1 MKKDLLFYNEY
12 EQFYRFAEESEAFK
26 EFCNEAYGADFS
38 QDGFS
43 DIKQINKIVPYIK
56 ESNAHI
62 LDVGCGNG
70 KMLEFLRSETGA
82 YIHGF
87 DYSEKSIESAIAS
100 LKDADFRVGV
110 IGEMDYPEKS
120 FDLIIA
126 MDSIYFAKDMKSF
139 ISQARSWLKPGGVFF
154 VAYQEGDVMEKT
166 VNSDSTVFA
175 DAMQKLGWKYSVED
189 ISLDSYEMLKK
200 KREVAMKYRDSFGK
214 EGNGMWGDMLIAQ
227 TDYIL
232 QGKEEYLKNL
242 ARYIYVAIK

>member
-38 QDGFS
+38 PDGFS

-56 ESNAHI
+56 ESNVNI

-70 KMLEFLRSETGA
+70 KMLEYLRSETGA

-100 LKDADFRVGV
+100 LKEADFRVGV
-110 IGEMDYPEKS
+110 IGEIDYPEKS

-126 MDSIYFAKDMKSF
+126 MDIRKVMLWRKPLTLIVQFLLMQCKTRMEVQRRGYYFGF
-139 ISQARSWLKPGGVFF
+139 I
-154 VAYQEGDVMEKT
+154 
-166 VNSDSTVFA
+166 
-175 DAMQKLGWKYSVED
+175 
-189 ISLDSYEMLKK
+189 
-200 KREVAMKYRDSFGK
+200 
-214 EGNGMWGDMLIAQ
+214 
-227 TDYIL
+227 
-232 QGKEEYLKNL
+232 
-242 ARYIYVAIK
+242 